1 MKKLVLLIC
10 TLGVMLSCI
19 TITYAWPAYLSP
31 EALAQM
37 GVSIKFNGASI
48 AVLICDPFDA
58 YINGNECREVSYDA
72 LSDLRDKLVMQSFD
86 VRLMKGYKSDY
97 YYLAYYD
104 RVSHEFKG
112 CLGDF
117 GLGSQCV
124 FRALDPT
131 VSSSHTIKE
140 IAGTGIYWIDS
151 TAVSSLEYHYVDSTR
166 FDNISRTLHM
176 NVRSQYISIVKE
188 SVLLSGTPAYILK
201 YLYNGKWVGI
211 VCDQYGPIYCT
222 TIGGNPDPGDTGT
235 GESGSGATF
244 DDTDIINAI
253 DSVFRA
259 ISSVDDSVSYV
270 STYLSRLN
278 NNFLNFYNDFKVKFE
293 MQGNDLSN
301 IYSVLLAMYQSFY
314 DRFSDLDLS
323 YYNDAEIVI
332 NNGGSLDWSESD
344 RGAINVEATDI
355 GTLELIGFPNI
366 SGYVVEH
373 SFGDDITV
381 RRNDGTYFPS
391 TWELSGGT
399 VKMPAIVDGY
409 SSITVIAPAGA
420 VVTVAGNEH
429 TMTDDAYSVNVEFGS
444 YTIDLTYGDGDDA
457 KTASYTVDVDGYND
471 YAVTFDYTPGGF
483 VVSVSVLYTLATS
496 RLFYITIDGT
506 RYSASDFSENSTSFS
521 VSEGTQIKF
530 TFSYAGDAKT
540 YVYLDGK
547 SLGSVTSAGTT
558 YTVTSNCSIVFSYD
572 SSLKR
577 FIWNITTAD
586 TPPIVGDFETPTVTI
601 TANPSTSTPVTIQ
614 SLMLSSGSS
623 DWLAIDTQGNTYS
636 FDPVSNLALN
646 RSFVVH
652 TYTADEVASLD
663 NFPSGYWMVSWSGES
678 KYITVKFE
686 EYSKFFLWLNRFLI
700 NFRDTLYTKM
710 EDITV
715 TAAGDLVLNTKDYTA
730 QLNEINTTLS
740 NLSFSGEVN
749 TDLTPVITSVDAIG
763 LNVES
768 LNANFNTNIGSLLD
782 KLDIVI
788 EGSSESLEERINVT
802 IDASN
807 EAYNVFYI
815 TGEDGETQSVTEF
828 TGDLTSASGR
838 LLSLLYRLVFA
849 DTLSGVDDDLDG
861 FEDFFTSQG
870 DDTAT
875 QSMESSYEEENVW
888 LVS

>member
-1 MKKLVLLIC
+1 MKKILLLIC
-10 TLGVMLSCI
+10 SLVVVFSCVV
-19 TITYAWPAYLSP
+19 TAHAWPIYVTDETFAS
-31 EALAQM
+31 A
-37 GVSIKFNGASI
+37 VSGLVFNGKSI
-48 AVLICDPFDA
+48 AVLVCDPFDA

-72 LSDLRDKLVMQSFD
+72 LSDLRDTLVMRSID

-97 YYLAYYD
+97 YYLAFYA
-104 RVSHEFKG
+104 RGGTFKG
-112 CLGDF
+112 CIGDS
-117 GLGSQCV
+117 LPGSQCV
-124 FRALDPT
+124 YRALSPT
-131 VSSSHTIKE
+131 ASTNHTIKE
-140 IAGTGIYWIDS
+140 IAGTGVYWINS
-151 TAVSSLEYHYVDSTR
+151 TDLSSLNTHYVDSTA
-166 FDNISRTLHM
+166 FDNISRKLHY
-176 NVRSQYISIVKE
+176 NLRDPYIAIVKE
-188 SVLLSGTPAYILK
+188 SVLLDGTPCYILK
-201 YLYNGKWVGI
+201 YLLNGKWVGV

-222 TIGGNPDPGDTGT
+222 TIGGGTVPGDGGT
-235 GESGSGATF
+235 GESGTGATF

-259 ISSVDDSVSYV
+259 VSSVDDSISYV

-301 IYSVLLAMYQSFY
+301 IYSLLLAMYQSFY
-314 DRFSDLDLS
+314 DRFSDLDLT

-332 NNGGSLDWSESD
+332 NNGGHLDWSESD
-344 RGAINVEATDI
+344 RGAISLVGTDI
-355 GTLELIGFPNI
+355 GTLELVGFPDVA
-366 SGYVVEH
+366 GYVVDH
-373 SFGDDITV
+373 DIGGGLIV
-381 RRNDGTYFPS
+381 RRNDGTYFPN

-399 VKMPAIVDGY
+399 VTMPAIVEGY
-409 SSITVIAPAGA
+409 ASITVTAPAGS
-420 VVTVAGNEH
+420 VISLAGNTH
-429 TMTDDAYSVNVEFGS
+429 TMTGEPYSVNVEFGS
-444 YTIDLTYGDGDDA
+444 YTIDLTYQDGENVL
-457 KTASYTVDVDGYND
+457 TSSETVMVDGYND
-471 YAVTFDYTPGGF
+471 YAVDFSYTPGGF
-483 VVSVSVLYTLATS
+483 VVTVTNKDSSALSAYAS
-496 RLFYITIDGT
+496 NFYITVDGT
-506 RYSASDFSENSTSFS
+506 RYTANDFYDEDGVFRLS
-521 VSEGTQIKF
+521 VGSVI
-530 TFSYAGDAKT
+530 TFSSIRSVPYSV
-540 YVYLDGK
+540 YVDGVK
-547 SLGSVTSAGTT
+547 MTGAS
-558 YTVTSNCSIVFSYD
+558 YTVTSDCSISFSRVSTSNPLRWD
-572 SSLKR
+572 
-577 FIWNITTAD
+577 ITTSE
-586 TPPIVGDFETPTVTI
+586 TSSIVGEIDTPTVTI
-601 TANPSTSTPVTIQ
+601 TANSATSTPVTI
-614 SLMLSSGSS
+614 SRITLASGSS
-623 DWLAIDTQGNTYS
+623 DWLAVDTEGNVYS

-646 RSFVVH
+646 RSFVLK
-652 TYTADEVASLD
+652 TYTADEVDALD
-663 NFPSGYWMVSWSGES
+663 NFPSGYWTVTWTGES
-678 KYITVKFE
+678 QYITVKFE

>member
-1 MKKLVLLIC
+1 MKKILLLIC
-10 TLGVMLSCI
+10 SLVVVFSCVV
-19 TITYAWPAYLSP
+19 TAHAWPIYVTDETFAS
-31 EALAQM
+31 A
-37 GVSIKFNGASI
+37 VSGLVFNGKSI
-48 AVLICDPFDA
+48 AVLVCDPFDA

-72 LSDLRDKLVMQSFD
+72 LSDLRDTLVMRSID
-86 VRLMKGYKSDY
+86 VRLTKGYKSDY
-97 YYLAYYD
+97 YYLAFYA
-104 RVSHEFKG
+104 RGGTFKG
-112 CLGDF
+112 CIGDS
-117 GLGSQCV
+117 LPGSQCV
-124 FRALDPT
+124 YRALSPT
-131 VSSSHTIKE
+131 ASTNHTIKE
-140 IAGTGIYWIDS
+140 IAGTGVYWINS
-151 TAVSSLEYHYVDSTR
+151 TDLSSLNTHYVDSTA
-166 FDNISRTLHM
+166 FDNISRKLHY
-176 NVRSQYISIVKE
+176 NLRDPYIAIVKE
-188 SVLLSGTPAYILK
+188 SVLLDGTPCYILK
-201 YLYNGKWVGI
+201 YLLNGKWVGV

-222 TIGGNPDPGDTGT
+222 TIGGGTVPGDGGT
-235 GESGSGATF
+235 GESGTGATF

-259 ISSVDDSVSYV
+259 VSSVDDSISYV

-301 IYSVLLAMYQSFY
+301 IYSLLLAMYQSFY
-314 DRFSDLDLS
+314 DRFSDLDLT

-332 NNGGSLDWSESD
+332 NNGGHLDWSESD
-344 RGAINVEATDI
+344 RGAISLVGTDI
-355 GTLELIGFPNI
+355 GTLELVGFPDV
-366 SGYVVEH
+366 SGYVIDH
-373 SFGDDITV
+373 DIGGGLIV
-381 RRNDGTYFPS
+381 RRNDGTYFPN

-399 VKMPAIVDGY
+399 VTMPAIVEGY
-409 SSITVIAPAGA
+409 ASITVTAPAGS
-420 VVTVAGNEH
+420 VISLAGNTH
-429 TMTDDAYSVNVEFGS
+429 TMTGEPYSVNVEFGS
-444 YTIDLTYGDGDDA
+444 YTIDLTYQDGEDVL
-457 KTASYTVDVDGYND
+457 TASETVMVDGYND
-471 YAVTFDYTPGGF
+471 YAVDFSYTPGGF
-483 VVSVSVLYTLATS
+483 VVTVTNKDSSALPGYAAH
-496 RLFYITIDGT
+496 FYITVDGT
-506 RYSASDFSENSTSFS
+506 RYAARNFYDEDGVFHLPVGS
-521 VSEGTQIKF
+521 VI
-530 TFSYAGDAKT
+530 TFSSMNSLPYLV
-540 YVYLDGK
+540 YVDGVK
-547 SLGSVTSAGTT
+547 MTGGS
-558 YTVTSNCSIVFSYD
+558 YTVTSDCSISFSRPANPLRWD
-572 SSLKR
+572 
-577 FIWNITTAD
+577 ITTSE
-586 TPPIVGDFETPTVTI
+586 TSSIVGEINTPTVTI
-601 TANPSTSTPVTIQ
+601 TANSATSTPVTI
-614 SLMLSSGSS
+614 SRITLASGSS
-623 DWLAIDTQGNTYS
+623 DWLAVDTEGNVYS

-646 RSFVVH
+646 RSFVVK
-652 TYTADEVASLD
+652 TYTADEVEALD
-663 NFPSGYWMVSWSGES
+663 NFPSGYWTVTWTGES
-678 KYITVKFE
+678 QYITVKFE

>member
-1 MKKLVLLIC
+1 MKKILLLIC
-10 TLGVMLSCI
+10 SLVVVFSCVV
-19 TITYAWPAYLSP
+19 TAHAWPIYVTDETFAS
-31 EALAQM
+31 A
-37 GVSIKFNGASI
+37 VSGLVFNGKSI
-48 AVLICDPFDA
+48 AVLVCDPFDA

-72 LSDLRDKLVMQSFD
+72 LSDLRDTLVMRSID
-86 VRLMKGYKSDY
+86 VRLTKGYKSDY
-97 YYLAYYD
+97 YYLAFYA
-104 RVSHEFKG
+104 RGGTFKG
-112 CLGDF
+112 CIGDS
-117 GLGSQCV
+117 LPGSQCV
-124 FRALDPT
+124 YRALSPT
-131 VSSSHTIKE
+131 ASTNHTIKE
-140 IAGTGIYWIDS
+140 IAGTGVYWINS
-151 TAVSSLEYHYVDSTR
+151 TDLSSLNTHYVDSTA
-166 FDNISRTLHM
+166 FDNISRKLHY
-176 NVRSQYISIVKE
+176 NLRDPYIAIVKE
-188 SVLLSGTPAYILK
+188 SVLLDGTPCYILK
-201 YLYNGKWVGI
+201 YLLNGKWVGV

-222 TIGGNPDPGDTGT
+222 TIGGGTVPGDGGT
-235 GESGSGATF
+235 GESGTGATF

-259 ISSVDDSVSYV
+259 VSSVDDSISYV

-301 IYSVLLAMYQSFY
+301 IYSLLLAMYQSFY
-314 DRFSDLDLS
+314 DRFSDLDLT

-332 NNGGSLDWSESD
+332 NNGGHLDWSESD
-344 RGAINVEATDI
+344 RGAISLVGTDI
-355 GTLELIGFPNI
+355 GTLELVGFPDV
-366 SGYVVEH
+366 SGYVIDH
-373 SFGDDITV
+373 DIGGGLIV
-381 RRNDGTYFPS
+381 RRNDGTYFPN

-399 VKMPAIVDGY
+399 VTMPAIVEGY
-409 SSITVIAPAGA
+409 ASITVTAPAGS
-420 VVTVAGNEH
+420 VISLAGNTH
-429 TMTDDAYSVNVEFGS
+429 TMAGEPYSVNVEFGS
-444 YTIDLTYGDGDDA
+444 YTIDLTYQDGENVL
-457 KTASYTVDVDGYND
+457 TASETVTVDGYND
-471 YAVTFDYTPGGF
+471 YAVDFSYTPGGF
-483 VVSVSVLYTLATS
+483 VVTVTNKDSSASSGYAS
-496 RLFYITIDGT
+496 NFYITVDGT
-506 RYSASDFSENSTSFS
+506 RYTAKDFYDEDGVFRLS
-521 VSEGTQIKF
+521 VGSVI
-530 TFSYAGDAKT
+530 TFSSIRSVPYSV
-540 YVYLDGK
+540 YVDGIK
-547 SLGSVTSAGTT
+547 MTGAS
-558 YTVTSNCSIVFSYD
+558 YTVTSDCSISFSRVSTSNPLRWD
-572 SSLKR
+572 
-577 FIWNITTAD
+577 ITTSE
-586 TPPIVGDFETPTVTI
+586 TSSIVGEIDTPTVTI
-601 TANPSTSTPVTIQ
+601 TANSATSTPVTI
-614 SLMLSSGSS
+614 SRITLASGSS
-623 DWLAIDTQGNTYS
+623 DWLAVDTEGNVYS

-646 RSFVVH
+646 RSFVVK
-652 TYTADEVASLD
+652 TYTADEVEALD
-663 NFPSGYWMVSWSGES
+663 NFPSGYWTVTWTGES
-678 KYITVKFE
+678 QYITVKFE

>member
-1 MKKLVLLIC
+1 MKKLLLLIC
-10 TLGVMLSCI
+10 ALLVAFSCI
-19 TITYAWPAYLSP
+19 TTAYAWPIYVTDETFAS
-31 EALAQM
+31 A
-37 GVSIKFNGASI
+37 VSGLVFNGKSI
-48 AVLICDPFDA
+48 AVLVCDPFDA
-58 YINGNECREVSYDA
+58 YINGNECREVSYDS
-72 LSDLRDKLVMQSFD
+72 LSDLRDTLVMRSLD

-97 YYLAYYD
+97 YYLAFYA
-104 RVSHEFKG
+104 RGGAFKG
-112 CLGDF
+112 CIGDS
-117 GLGSQCV
+117 LPGSQCV
-124 FRALDPT
+124 YRALDPT

-140 IAGTGIYWIDS
+140 IAGTGIYWINS
-151 TAVSSLEYHYVDSTR
+151 TDLSSLNTHYVDSTA
-166 FDNISRTLHM
+166 FDNISRKLHY
-176 NVRSQYISIVKE
+176 NLRDPYIAIVKE
-188 SVLLSGTPAYILK
+188 SVLLDGTPCYILK
-201 YLYNGKWVGI
+201 YLLNGKWVGV

-222 TIGGNPDPGDTGT
+222 TIGGGTVPGDGGT
-235 GESGSGATF
+235 GESGTGATF

-259 ISSVDDSVSYV
+259 VSSVDDSISYV

-301 IYSVLLAMYQSFY
+301 IYSLLLAMYQSFY
-314 DRFSDLDLS
+314 DRFSDLDLT

-332 NNGGSLDWSESD
+332 NNGGHLDWSESD
-344 RGAINVEATDI
+344 RGAISLVGTDI
-355 GTLELIGFPNI
+355 GTLELVGFPDV
-366 SGYVVEH
+366 SGYVIDH
-373 SFGDDITV
+373 DIGGGLIV
-381 RRNDGTYFPS
+381 RRNDGTYFPN

-399 VKMPAIVDGY
+399 VTMPAIVEGY
-409 SSITVIAPAGA
+409 ASITVTAPAGS
-420 VVTVAGNEH
+420 VISLAGNTH
-429 TMTDDAYSVNVEFGS
+429 TMAGEPYSVNVEFGS
-444 YTIDLTYGDGDDA
+444 YTIDLTYQDGENVL
-457 KTASYTVDVDGYND
+457 TASETVTVDGYND
-471 YAVTFDYTPGGF
+471 YAVDFSYTPGGF
-483 VVSVSVLYTLATS
+483 VVTVTNKDSSASSGYAS
-496 RLFYITIDGT
+496 NFYITVDGT
-506 RYSASDFSENSTSFS
+506 RYTAKDFYDEDGVFRLS
-521 VSEGTQIKF
+521 VGSVI
-530 TFSYAGDAKT
+530 TFSSIRSVPYSV
-540 YVYLDGK
+540 YVDGVK
-547 SLGSVTSAGTT
+547 MTGAS
-558 YTVTSNCSIVFSYD
+558 YTVTSDCSISFSRVSTSNPLRWD
-572 SSLKR
+572 
-577 FIWNITTAD
+577 ITTSE
-586 TPPIVGDFETPTVTI
+586 TSSIVGEIDTPTVTI
-601 TANPSTSTPVTIQ
+601 TANSATSTPVTI
-614 SLMLSSGSS
+614 SRITLASGSS
-623 DWLAIDTQGNTYS
+623 DWLAVDTEGNVYS

-646 RSFVVH
+646 RSFVVK
-652 TYTADEVASLD
+652 TYTADEVEALD
-663 NFPSGYWMVSWSGES
+663 NFPSGYWTVTWTGES
-678 KYITVKFE
+678 QYITVKFE

-730 QLNEINTTLS
+730 QFNEINTTLS

>member
-1 MKKLVLLIC
+1 MKKILLLIC
-10 TLGVMLSCI
+10 SLVVVFSCVV
-19 TITYAWPAYLSP
+19 TAHAWPIYVTDETFAS
-31 EALAQM
+31 A
-37 GVSIKFNGASI
+37 VSGLVFNGKSI
-48 AVLICDPFDA
+48 AVLVCDPFDA

-72 LSDLRDKLVMQSFD
+72 LSDLRDTLVMRSID
-86 VRLMKGYKSDY
+86 VRLTKGYKSDY
-97 YYLAYYD
+97 YYLAFYA
-104 RVSHEFKG
+104 RGGTFKG
-112 CLGDF
+112 CIGDS
-117 GLGSQCV
+117 LPGSQCV
-124 FRALDPT
+124 YRALSPT
-131 VSSSHTIKE
+131 ASTNHTIKE
-140 IAGTGIYWIDS
+140 IAGTGVYWINS
-151 TAVSSLEYHYVDSTR
+151 TDLSSLNTHYVDSTA
-166 FDNISRTLHM
+166 FDNISRKLHY
-176 NVRSQYISIVKE
+176 NLRDPYIAIVKE
-188 SVLLSGTPAYILK
+188 SVLLDGTPCYILK
-201 YLYNGKWVGI
+201 YLLNGKWVGV

-222 TIGGNPDPGDTGT
+222 TIGGGTVPGDGGT
-235 GESGSGATF
+235 GESGTGATF

-259 ISSVDDSVSYV
+259 VSSVDDSISYV

-301 IYSVLLAMYQSFY
+301 IYSLLLAMYQSFY
-314 DRFSDLDLS
+314 DRFSDLDLT

-332 NNGGSLDWSESD
+332 NNGGHLDWSESD
-344 RGAINVEATDI
+344 RGAISLVGTDI
-355 GTLELIGFPNI
+355 GTLELVGFPDV
-366 SGYVVEH
+366 SGYVIDH
-373 SFGDDITV
+373 DIGGGLIV
-381 RRNDGTYFPS
+381 RRNDGTYFPN

-399 VKMPAIVDGY
+399 VTMPAIVEGY
-409 SSITVIAPAGA
+409 ASITVTAPAGS
-420 VVTVAGNEH
+420 VISLAGNTH
-429 TMTDDAYSVNVEFGS
+429 TMAGEPYSVNVEFGS
-444 YTIDLTYGDGDDA
+444 YTIDLTYQDGENVL
-457 KTASYTVDVDGYND
+457 TASETVTVDGYND
-471 YAVTFDYTPGGF
+471 YAVDFSYTPGGF
-483 VVSVSVLYTLATS
+483 VVTVTNKDSSASSGYAS
-496 RLFYITIDGT
+496 NFYITVDGT
-506 RYSASDFSENSTSFS
+506 RYTANDFYDEDGVFRLS
-521 VSEGTQIKF
+521 VGSVI
-530 TFSYAGDAKT
+530 TFSSIRSVPYSV
-540 YVYLDGK
+540 YVDGVK
-547 SLGSVTSAGTT
+547 MTGAS
-558 YTVTSNCSIVFSYD
+558 YTVTSDCSISFSRVSTSNPLRWD
-572 SSLKR
+572 
-577 FIWNITTAD
+577 ITTSE
-586 TPPIVGDFETPTVTI
+586 TSSIVGEIDTPTVTI
-601 TANPSTSTPVTIQ
+601 TANSATSTPVTI
-614 SLMLSSGSS
+614 SRITLASGSS
-623 DWLAIDTQGNTYS
+623 DWLAVDTEGNVYS

-646 RSFVVH
+646 RSFVVK
-652 TYTADEVASLD
+652 TYTADEVEALD
-663 NFPSGYWMVSWSGES
+663 NFPSGYWTVTWTGES
-678 KYITVKFE
+678 QYITVKFE

>member
-1 MKKLVLLIC
+1 MKKILLLIC
-10 TLGVMLSCI
+10 SLVVVFSCVV
-19 TITYAWPAYLSP
+19 TAHAWPIYVTDETFAS
-31 EALAQM
+31 A
-37 GVSIKFNGASI
+37 VSGLVFNGKSI
-48 AVLICDPFDA
+48 AVLVCDPFDA

-72 LSDLRDKLVMQSFD
+72 LSDLRDTLVMRSID
-86 VRLMKGYKSDY
+86 VRLTKGYKSDY
-97 YYLAYYD
+97 YYLAFYA
-104 RVSHEFKG
+104 RGGTFKG
-112 CLGDF
+112 CIGDS
-117 GLGSQCV
+117 LPGSQCV
-124 FRALDPT
+124 YRALSPT
-131 VSSSHTIKE
+131 ASTNHTIKE
-140 IAGTGIYWIDS
+140 IAGTGVYWINS
-151 TAVSSLEYHYVDSTR
+151 TDLSSLNTHYVDSTA
-166 FDNISRTLHM
+166 FDNISRKLHY
-176 NVRSQYISIVKE
+176 NLRDPYIAIVKE
-188 SVLLSGTPAYILK
+188 SVLLDGTPCYILK
-201 YLYNGKWVGI
+201 YLLNGKWVGV

-222 TIGGNPDPGDTGT
+222 TIGGGTVPGDGGT
-235 GESGSGATF
+235 GESGTGATF

-259 ISSVDDSVSYV
+259 VSSVDDSISYV

-301 IYSVLLAMYQSFY
+301 IYSLLLAMYQSFY
-314 DRFSDLDLS
+314 DRFSDLDLT

-332 NNGGSLDWSESD
+332 NNGGHLDWSESD
-344 RGAINVEATDI
+344 RGAISLVGTDI
-355 GTLELIGFPNI
+355 GTLELVGFPDV
-366 SGYVVEH
+366 SGYVIDH
-373 SFGDDITV
+373 DIGGGLIV
-381 RRNDGTYFPS
+381 RRNDGTYFPN

-399 VKMPAIVDGY
+399 VTMPAIVEGY
-409 SSITVIAPAGA
+409 ASITVTAPAGS
-420 VVTVAGNEH
+420 VISLAGNTH
-429 TMTDDAYSVNVEFGS
+429 TMTGEPYSVNVEFGS
-444 YTIDLTYGDGDDA
+444 YTIDLTYQDGEDVL
-457 KTASYTVDVDGYND
+457 TASETVMVDGYND
-471 YAVTFDYTPGGF
+471 YAVDFSYTPGGF
-483 VVSVSVLYTLATS
+483 VVTVTNKDSSASSAYAS
-496 RLFYITIDGT
+496 NFYITVDGT
-506 RYSASDFSENSTSFS
+506 RYTASDFYDEDGVFRLS
-521 VSEGTQIKF
+521 VGSVI
-530 TFSYAGDAKT
+530 TFSSIRSLPYSV
-540 YVYLDGK
+540 YVDGVK
-547 SLGSVTSAGTT
+547 MTGAS
-558 YTVTSNCSIVFSYD
+558 YTVTSDCSISFSRVSTSNPLRWD
-572 SSLKR
+572 
-577 FIWNITTAD
+577 ITTSE
-586 TPPIVGDFETPTVTI
+586 TSSIVGEIDTPTVTI
-601 TANPSTSTPVTIQ
+601 TANSATSTPVTI
-614 SLMLSSGSS
+614 SRITLASGSS
-623 DWLAIDTQGNTYS
+623 DWLAVDTEGNVYS

-646 RSFVVH
+646 RSFVVK
-652 TYTADEVASLD
+652 TYTADEVDALD
-663 NFPSGYWMVSWSGES
+663 NFPSGYWTVTWTGES
-678 KYITVKFE
+678 QYITVKFE

-749 TDLTPVITSVDAIG
+749 TDLTPVITSVDAVG
-763 LNVES
+763 LNIES

>member
-1 MKKLVLLIC
+1 MKKILLLIC
-10 TLGVMLSCI
+10 SLVVVFSCVV
-19 TITYAWPAYLSP
+19 TAHAWPIYVTDETFAS
-31 EALAQM
+31 A
-37 GVSIKFNGASI
+37 VSGLVFNGKSI
-48 AVLICDPFDA
+48 AVLVCDPFDA

-72 LSDLRDKLVMQSFD
+72 LSDLRDTLVMRSID

-97 YYLAYYD
+97 YYLAFYA
-104 RVSHEFKG
+104 RGGTFKG
-112 CLGDF
+112 CIGDS
-117 GLGSQCV
+117 LPGSQCV
-124 FRALDPT
+124 YRALSPT
-131 VSSSHTIKE
+131 ASTNHTIKE
-140 IAGTGIYWIDS
+140 IAGTGVYWINS
-151 TAVSSLEYHYVDSTR
+151 TDLSSLNTHYVDSTA
-166 FDNISRTLHM
+166 FDNISRKLHY
-176 NVRSQYISIVKE
+176 NLRDPYIAIVKE
-188 SVLLSGTPAYILK
+188 SVLLDGTPCYILK
-201 YLYNGKWVGI
+201 YLLNGKWVGV

-222 TIGGNPDPGDTGT
+222 TIGGGTVPGDGGT
-235 GESGSGATF
+235 GESGTGATF

-259 ISSVDDSVSYV
+259 VSSVDDSISYV

-301 IYSVLLAMYQSFY
+301 IYSLLLAMYQSFY
-314 DRFSDLDLS
+314 DRFSDLDLT

-332 NNGGSLDWSESD
+332 NNGGHLDWSESD
-344 RGAINVEATDI
+344 RGAISLVGTDI
-355 GTLELIGFPNI
+355 GTLELVGFPDV
-366 SGYVVEH
+366 SGYVIDH
-373 SFGDDITV
+373 DIGGGLIV
-381 RRNDGTYFPS
+381 RRNDGTYFPN

-399 VKMPAIVDGY
+399 VTMPAIVEGY
-409 SSITVIAPAGA
+409 ASITVTAPAGS
-420 VVTVAGNEH
+420 VISLAGNTH
-429 TMTDDAYSVNVEFGS
+429 TMAGEPYSVNVEFGS
-444 YTIDLTYGDGDDA
+444 YTIDLTYQDGENVL
-457 KTASYTVDVDGYND
+457 TASETVTVDGYND
-471 YAVTFDYTPGGF
+471 YAVDFSYTPGGF
-483 VVSVSVLYTLATS
+483 VVTVTNKDSSASSGYAS
-496 RLFYITIDGT
+496 NFYITVDGT
-506 RYSASDFSENSTSFS
+506 RYTAKDFYDEDGVFRLSVGSVITFSSIRSASYS
-521 VSEGTQIKF
+521 VYVDGIKM
-530 TFSYAGDAKT
+530 TGAS
-540 YVYLDGK
+540 
-547 SLGSVTSAGTT
+547 
-558 YTVTSNCSIVFSYD
+558 YTVTSDCSISFSRVSISNPLRWD
-572 SSLKR
+572 
-577 FIWNITTAD
+577 ITTSE
-586 TPPIVGDFETPTVTI
+586 TSSIVGEIDTPTVTI
-601 TANPSTSTPVTIQ
+601 TANSATSTPVTI
-614 SLMLSSGSS
+614 SRITLASGSS
-623 DWLAIDTQGNTYS
+623 DWLAVDTEGNVYS

-646 RSFVVH
+646 RSFVVK
-652 TYTADEVASLD
+652 TYTADEVEALD
-663 NFPSGYWMVSWSGES
+663 NFPSGYWTVTWTGES
-678 KYITVKFE
+678 QYITVKFE

>member
-10 TLGVMLSCI
+10 SLVVVFSCI
-19 TITYAWPAYLSP
+19 TTAYAWPIYLGP
-31 EALAQM
+31 DALAQL
-37 GVSIKFNGASI
+37 GLNLKFNGTSI
-48 AVLICDPFDA
+48 AVLTCDPFDA
-58 YINGNECREVSYDA
+58 YINGNECRTVSYDS
-72 LSDLRDKLVMQSFD
+72 LSDLRDQLVMQSFD

-104 RVSHEFKG
+104 RFGGGFKG
-112 CLGDF
+112 CIGDAGAF
-117 GLGSQCV
+117 SQCV
-124 FRALDPT
+124 FRALSPT
-131 VSSSHTIKE
+131 ASTNHTIKE
-140 IAGTGIYWIDS
+140 IAGTGIYWINS
-151 TAVSSLEYHYVDSTR
+151 TDLSSLNTHYVDSTA
-166 FDNISRTLHM
+166 FDNFSRKLHY
-176 NVRSQYISIVKE
+176 NLRDPYIAIVKE
-188 SVLLSGTPAYILK
+188 SVLLDGTPCYILK
-201 YLYNGKWVGI
+201 YLLNGKWVGV

-222 TIGGNPDPGDTGT
+222 TIGGGTVPGDTGT
-235 GESGSGATF
+235 GESGTGATF

-259 ISSVDDSVSYV
+259 ISSVDDSISYV

-314 DRFSDLDLS
+314 DRFSDLDLT

-344 RGAINVEATDI
+344 RGAISLVGTDI
-355 GTLELIGFPNI
+355 GVLELVGFPDVA
-366 SGYVVEH
+366 GYVVDH
-373 SFGDDITV
+373 DIGGDLIV
-381 RRNDGTYFPS
+381 RRNDGTYFPN

-399 VKMPAIVDGY
+399 VTMPSIVEGY
-409 SSITVIAPAGA
+409 ASITVTAPAGS
-420 VVTVAGNEH
+420 VISLAGNTH
-429 TMTDDAYSVNVEFGS
+429 TMAGEPYSVNVEFGS
-444 YTIDLTYGDGDDA
+444 YTIDLTYQDGENVL
-457 KTASYTVDVDGYND
+457 TSSETVTVDGYND
-471 YAVTFDYTPGGF
+471 YAVDFGYTPGGF
-483 VVSVSVLYTLATS
+483 VVTVTNKDSSASTS
-496 RLFYITIDGT
+496 MADTRYITINGT
-506 RYSASDFSENSTSFS
+506 KYKASYFYDNEGVFQLPVGS
-521 VSEGTQIKF
+521 VI
-530 TFSYAGDAKT
+530 TFSSDSNRVLYK
-540 YVYLDGK
+540 VLVDGVEL
-547 SLGSVTSAGTT
+547 SGSS
-558 YTVTSNCSIVFSYD
+558 YTVTSDCSISFAKLSMVNM
-572 SSLKR
+572 LT
-577 FIWNITTAD
+577 WEITTSG
-586 TPPIVGDFETPTVTI
+586 TSSIVGEIDTPTVTI
-601 TANPSTSTPVTIQ
+601 TANPSTSTPVTI
-614 SLMLSSGSS
+614 SRITLASGSS
-623 DWLAIDTQGNTYS
+623 DWLAVDTEGNVYS

-646 RSFVVH
+646 RSFVVK
-652 TYTADEVASLD
+652 TYTADEVEALD
-663 NFPSGYWMVSWSGES
+663 NFPSGYWTVTWTGES
-678 KYITVKFE
+678 QYITIKFE

-715 TAAGDLVLNTKDYTA
+715 TAAGDLVLNTKDYTT
-730 QLNEINTTLS
+730 QLNEINSTLS
-740 NLSFSGEVN
+740 NLSLSGEVN
-749 TDLTPVITSVDAIG
+749 TDLTPVITSVDAVG
-763 LNVES
+763 LNIES

-875 QSMESSYEEENVW
+875 QSMESPYEEENVW
-888 LVS
+888 LAS

>member
-1 MKKLVLLIC
+1 MKKFVLLIC
-10 TLGVMLSCI
+10 SLVVVFSCVV
-19 TITYAWPAYLSP
+19 TAHAWPVLVSVDS
-31 EALAQM
+31 LVQM
-37 GVSIKFNGASI
+37 GWEVMTEGDNI
-48 AVLICDPFDA
+48 AVLLCDPFDA

-72 LSDLRDKLVMQSFD
+72 LSNLRDRLVLKGFD
-86 VRLMKGYKSDY
+86 VRLQKGFKSDF
-97 YYLAYYD
+97 YYLAYYQ
-104 RVSHEFKG
+104 RSVGKFQG
-112 CLGDF
+112 CI
-117 GLGSQCV
+117 GSAGAQNYNV
-124 FRALDPT
+124 YRALSPT
-131 VSSSHTIKE
+131 ASTNHTIKE
-140 IAGTGIYWIDS
+140 IAGTGIYWINS
-151 TAVSSLEYHYVDSTR
+151 TDLSSLNTHYVDSTA
-166 FDNISRTLHM
+166 FDNFSRKLHY
-176 NVRSQYISIVKE
+176 NLRDPYIAIVKE
-188 SVLLSGTPAYILK
+188 SVLLDGTPCYILK
-201 YLYNGKWVGI
+201 YLLNGKWVGV

-222 TIGGNPDPGDTGT
+222 TIGGGTVPGDTGT
-235 GESGSGATF
+235 GESGTGATF

-259 ISSVDDSVSYV
+259 ISSVDDSISYV

-314 DRFSDLDLS
+314 DRFSDLDLT
-323 YYNDAEIVI
+323 YYNDNEIVI
-332 NNGGSLDWSESD
+332 NNGGHLDWSESD
-344 RGAINVEATDI
+344 RGAINIAATDI
-355 GTLELIGFPNI
+355 GVLELVGFPDVA
-366 SGYVVEH
+366 GYVVDH
-373 SFGDDITV
+373 DIGGDLIV
-381 RRNDGTYFPS
+381 RRNDGTYFPN

-399 VKMPAIVDGY
+399 VTMPSIVEGY
-409 SSITVIAPAGA
+409 ASITVTAPAGS
-420 VVTVAGNEH
+420 VISLAGNTH
-429 TMTDDAYSVNVEFGS
+429 TMTGEPYSVNVEFGS
-444 YTIDLTYGDGDDA
+444 YTIALTYQDGEDVL
-457 KTASYTVDVDGYND
+457 TASETVTVDGYND
-471 YAVTFDYTPGGF
+471 YAVDFGYTPGGF
-483 VVSVSVLYTLATS
+483 VVTVTNKDSSASTS
-496 RLFYITIDGT
+496 MADTRYITINGT
-506 RYSASDFSENSTSFS
+506 KYKASYFYDNEGVFQLPVGS
-521 VSEGTQIKF
+521 VI
-530 TFSYAGDAKT
+530 TFSSDSNRVLYKVLVDS
-540 YVYLDGK
+540 VEL
-547 SLGSVTSAGTT
+547 SGSS
-558 YTVTSNCSIVFSYD
+558 YTVTSDCSISFAKLSMVNM
-572 SSLKR
+572 LT
-577 FIWNITTAD
+577 WEITTSG
-586 TPPIVGDFETPTVTI
+586 TSSIVGEIDTPTVTI
-601 TANPSTSTPVTIQ
+601 TANPSTSTPVTI
-614 SLMLSSGSS
+614 SRITLASGSS
-623 DWLAIDTQGNTYS
+623 DWLAVDTEGNVYS

-646 RSFVVH
+646 RSFVVK
-652 TYTADEVASLD
+652 TYTADEVEALD
-663 NFPSGYWMVSWSGES
+663 NFPSGYWTVTWTGES
-678 KYITVKFE
+678 QYITIKFE

-749 TDLTPVITSVDAIG
+749 TDLTPVITSVDAVG
-763 LNVES
+763 LNIES

-875 QSMESSYEEENVW
+875 QSMESPYEEENVW
-888 LVS
+888 LAS

>member
-1 MKKLVLLIC
+1 MKKILLLIC
-10 TLGVMLSCI
+10 SLVVVFSCVV
-19 TITYAWPAYLSP
+19 TAHAWPIYVTDETFAS
-31 EALAQM
+31 A
-37 GVSIKFNGASI
+37 VSGLVFNGKSI
-48 AVLICDPFDA
+48 AVLVCDPFDA

-72 LSDLRDKLVMQSFD
+72 LSDLRDTLVMRSID
-86 VRLMKGYKSDY
+86 VRLTKGYKSDY
-97 YYLAYYD
+97 YYLAFYA
-104 RVSHEFKG
+104 RGGTFKG
-112 CLGDF
+112 CIGDS
-117 GLGSQCV
+117 LPGSQCV
-124 FRALDPT
+124 YRALSPT
-131 VSSSHTIKE
+131 ASTNHTIKE
-140 IAGTGIYWIDS
+140 IAGTGVYWINS
-151 TAVSSLEYHYVDSTR
+151 TDLSSLNTHYVDSTA
-166 FDNISRTLHM
+166 FDNISRKLHY
-176 NVRSQYISIVKE
+176 NLRDPYIAIVKE
-188 SVLLSGTPAYILK
+188 SVLLDGTPCYILK
-201 YLYNGKWVGI
+201 YLLNGKWVGV

-222 TIGGNPDPGDTGT
+222 TIGGGTVPGDGGT
-235 GESGSGATF
+235 GESGTGATF

-259 ISSVDDSVSYV
+259 VSSVDDSISYV

-301 IYSVLLAMYQSFY
+301 IYSLLLAMYQSFY
-314 DRFSDLDLS
+314 DRFSDLDLT

-332 NNGGSLDWSESD
+332 NNGGHLDWSESD
-344 RGAINVEATDI
+344 RGAISLVGTDI
-355 GTLELIGFPNI
+355 GTLELVGFPDV
-366 SGYVVEH
+366 SGYVIDH
-373 SFGDDITV
+373 DIGGGLIV
-381 RRNDGTYFPS
+381 RRNDGTYFPN

-399 VKMPAIVDGY
+399 VTMPAIVEGY
-409 SSITVIAPAGA
+409 ASITVTAPAGS
-420 VVTVAGNEH
+420 VISLAGNTH
-429 TMTDDAYSVNVEFGS
+429 TMAGEPYSVNVEFGS
-444 YTIDLTYGDGDDA
+444 YTIDLTYQDGENVL
-457 KTASYTVDVDGYND
+457 TASETVTVDGYND
-471 YAVTFDYTPGGF
+471 YAVDFSYTPGGF
-483 VVSVSVLYTLATS
+483 VVTVTNKDSSASSGYAS
-496 RLFYITIDGT
+496 NFYITVDGT
-506 RYSASDFSENSTSFS
+506 RYTAKDFYDEDGVFRLS
-521 VSEGTQIKF
+521 VGSVI
-530 TFSYAGDAKT
+530 TFSSIRSVPYSV
-540 YVYLDGK
+540 YVDGVK
-547 SLGSVTSAGTT
+547 MTGAS
-558 YTVTSNCSIVFSYD
+558 YTVTSDCSISFSRVSTSNPLRWD
-572 SSLKR
+572 
-577 FIWNITTAD
+577 ITTSE
-586 TPPIVGDFETPTVTI
+586 TSSIVGEIDTPTVTI
-601 TANPSTSTPVTIQ
+601 TANSATSTPVTI
-614 SLMLSSGSS
+614 SRITLASGSS
-623 DWLAIDTQGNTYS
+623 DWLAVDTEGNVYS

-646 RSFVVH
+646 RSFVVK
-652 TYTADEVASLD
+652 TYTADEVEALD
-663 NFPSGYWMVSWSGES
+663 NFPSGYWTVTWTGES
-678 KYITVKFE
+678 QYITVKFE

>member
-1 MKKLVLLIC
+1 MKKILLLIC
-10 TLGVMLSCI
+10 SLVVVFSCVV
-19 TITYAWPAYLSP
+19 TAHAWPIYVTDETFAS
-31 EALAQM
+31 A
-37 GVSIKFNGASI
+37 VSGLVFNGKSI
-48 AVLICDPFDA
+48 AVLVCDPFDA

-72 LSDLRDKLVMQSFD
+72 LSDLRDTLVMRSID
-86 VRLMKGYKSDY
+86 VRLTKGYKSDY
-97 YYLAYYD
+97 YYLAFYA
-104 RVSHEFKG
+104 RGGTFKG
-112 CLGDF
+112 CIGDS
-117 GLGSQCV
+117 LPGSQCV
-124 FRALDPT
+124 YRALSPT
-131 VSSSHTIKE
+131 ASTNHTIKE
-140 IAGTGIYWIDS
+140 IAGTGVYWINS
-151 TAVSSLEYHYVDSTR
+151 TDLSSLNTHYVDSTA
-166 FDNISRTLHM
+166 FENISRKLHY
-176 NVRSQYISIVKE
+176 NLRDPYIAIVKE
-188 SVLLSGTPAYILK
+188 SVLLDGTPCYILK
-201 YLYNGKWVGI
+201 YLLNGKWVGV

-222 TIGGNPDPGDTGT
+222 TIGGGTVPGDDGT
-235 GESGSGATF
+235 GESGTGATF
-244 DDTDIINAI
+244 DDTDIIDAI

-259 ISSVDDSVSYV
+259 ISSVDDSISYV

-301 IYSVLLAMYQSFY
+301 IYSLLLAMYQSFY
-314 DRFSDLDLS
+314 DRFSDLDLT

-332 NNGGSLDWSESD
+332 NNGGHLDWSESD
-344 RGAINVEATDI
+344 RGAISLVGTDI
-355 GTLELIGFPNI
+355 GTLELVGFPDVA
-366 SGYVVEH
+366 GYVVDH
-373 SFGDDITV
+373 DIGGGLIV
-381 RRNDGTYFPS
+381 RRNDGTYFPN

-399 VKMPAIVDGY
+399 VTMPAIVEGY
-409 SSITVIAPAGA
+409 ASITVTAPAGS
-420 VVTVAGNEH
+420 VISLAGNTH
-429 TMTDDAYSVNVEFGS
+429 TMTGEPYSVNVEFGS
-444 YTIDLTYGDGDDA
+444 YTIDLTYQDGEDVL
-457 KTASYTVDVDGYND
+457 TASETVTVDGYND
-471 YAVTFDYTPGGF
+471 YAVDFSYTPGGF
-483 VVSVSVLYTLATS
+483 VVTVTNKDSSASSAYAS
-496 RLFYITIDGT
+496 NFYITVDGT
-506 RYSASDFSENSTSFS
+506 RYTANDFYDEDGVFRLS
-521 VSEGTQIKF
+521 VGSVI
-530 TFSYAGDAKT
+530 TFSSIRSVLYSV
-540 YVYLDGK
+540 YVDGVK
-547 SLGSVTSAGTT
+547 MTGAS
-558 YTVTSNCSIVFSYD
+558 YTVTSDCSISFSRVSTSNPLRWD
-572 SSLKR
+572 
-577 FIWNITTAD
+577 ITTSE
-586 TPPIVGDFETPTVTI
+586 TSSIVGEIDTPTVTI
-601 TANPSTSTPVTIQ
+601 TANSATSTPVTI
-614 SLMLSSGSS
+614 SRITLASGSS
-623 DWLAIDTQGNTYS
+623 DWLAVDTEGNVYS

-646 RSFVVH
+646 RSFVVK
-652 TYTADEVASLD
+652 TYTADEVDALD
-663 NFPSGYWMVSWSGES
+663 NFPSGYWTVTWTGES
-678 KYITVKFE
+678 QYITVKFE

>member
-1 MKKLVLLIC
+1 MKKILLLIC
-10 TLGVMLSCI
+10 SLVVVFSCVV
-19 TITYAWPAYLSP
+19 TAHAWPIYVTDETFAS
-31 EALAQM
+31 A
-37 GVSIKFNGASI
+37 VSGLVFNGKSI
-48 AVLICDPFDA
+48 AVLVCDPFDA

-72 LSDLRDKLVMQSFD
+72 LSDLRDTLVMRSID
-86 VRLMKGYKSDY
+86 VRLTKGYKSDY
-97 YYLAYYD
+97 YYLAFYA
-104 RVSHEFKG
+104 RGGTFKG
-112 CLGDF
+112 CIGDS
-117 GLGSQCV
+117 LPGSQCV
-124 FRALDPT
+124 YRALSPT
-131 VSSSHTIKE
+131 ASTNHTIKE
-140 IAGTGIYWIDS
+140 IAGTGVYWINS
-151 TAVSSLEYHYVDSTR
+151 TDLSSLNTHYVDSTA
-166 FDNISRTLHM
+166 FDNISRKLHY
-176 NVRSQYISIVKE
+176 NLRDPYIAIVKE
-188 SVLLSGTPAYILK
+188 SVLLDGTPCYILK
-201 YLYNGKWVGI
+201 YLLNGKWVGV

-222 TIGGNPDPGDTGT
+222 TIGGGTVPGDGGT
-235 GESGSGATF
+235 GESGTGAIF

-259 ISSVDDSVSYV
+259 VSSVDDSISYV

-301 IYSVLLAMYQSFY
+301 IYSLLLAMYQSFY
-314 DRFSDLDLS
+314 DRFSDLDLT

-332 NNGGSLDWSESD
+332 NNGGHLDWSESD
-344 RGAINVEATDI
+344 RGAISLVGTDI
-355 GTLELIGFPNI
+355 GTLELVGFPDV
-366 SGYVVEH
+366 SGYVIDH
-373 SFGDDITV
+373 DIGGGLIV
-381 RRNDGTYFPS
+381 RRNDGTYFPN

-399 VKMPAIVDGY
+399 VTMPAIVEGY
-409 SSITVIAPAGA
+409 ASITVTAPAGS
-420 VVTVAGNEH
+420 VISLAGNTH
-429 TMTDDAYSVNVEFGS
+429 TMTGEPYSVNVEFGS
-444 YTIDLTYGDGDDA
+444 YTIDLTYQDGEDVL
-457 KTASYTVDVDGYND
+457 TASETVMVDGYND
-471 YAVTFDYTPGGF
+471 YAVDFSYTPGGF
-483 VVSVSVLYTLATS
+483 VVTVTNKDSSASSAYAS
-496 RLFYITIDGT
+496 NFYITVDGT
-506 RYSASDFSENSTSFS
+506 RYTANDFYDEDGVFRLS
-521 VSEGTQIKF
+521 VGSVI
-530 TFSYAGDAKT
+530 TFSSIRSVPYSV
-540 YVYLDGK
+540 YVDGVK
-547 SLGSVTSAGTT
+547 MTGAS
-558 YTVTSNCSIVFSYD
+558 YTVTSDCSISFSRVSTSNPLRWD
-572 SSLKR
+572 
-577 FIWNITTAD
+577 ITTSE
-586 TPPIVGDFETPTVTI
+586 TSSIVGEIDTPTVTI
-601 TANPSTSTPVTIQ
+601 TANSATSTPVTI
-614 SLMLSSGSS
+614 SRITLASGSS
-623 DWLAIDTQGNTYS
+623 DWLAVDTEGNVYS

-646 RSFVVH
+646 RSFVVK
-652 TYTADEVASLD
+652 TYTADEVEALD
-663 NFPSGYWMVSWSGES
+663 NFPSGYWTVTWTGES
-678 KYITVKFE
+678 QYITVKFE

-807 EAYNVFYI
+807 KAYNVFYI
-815 TGEDGETQSVTEF
+815 TGEDGETESVTEF

>member
-1 MKKLVLLIC
+1 MKKLLLLIC
-10 TLGVMLSCI
+10 ALLVAFSCI
-19 TITYAWPAYLSP
+19 TTAYAWPIYVTDETFAS
-31 EALAQM
+31 A
-37 GVSIKFNGASI
+37 VSGLVFNGKSI
-48 AVLICDPFDA
+48 AVLVCDPFDA
-58 YINGNECREVSYDA
+58 YINGNECREVSYDS
-72 LSDLRDKLVMQSFD
+72 LSDLRDTLVMRSLD

-97 YYLAYYD
+97 YYLAFYA
-104 RVSHEFKG
+104 RGGTFKG
-112 CLGDF
+112 CIGDS
-117 GLGSQCV
+117 LPGSQCV
-124 FRALDPT
+124 YRALSPT
-131 VSSSHTIKE
+131 ASTNHTIKE
-140 IAGTGIYWIDS
+140 IAGTGVYWINS
-151 TAVSSLEYHYVDSTR
+151 TDLSSLTTHYVDSTA
-166 FDNISRTLHM
+166 FDNISRKLHY
-176 NVRSQYISIVKE
+176 NLRDPYIAIVKE
-188 SVLLSGTPAYILK
+188 SVLLDGTPCYILK
-201 YLYNGKWVGI
+201 YLLNGKWVGV

-222 TIGGNPDPGDTGT
+222 TIGGGTVPGDGGT
-235 GESGSGATF
+235 GESGTGATF

-259 ISSVDDSVSYV
+259 VSSVDDSISYV

-301 IYSVLLAMYQSFY
+301 IYSLLLAMYQSFY
-314 DRFSDLDLS
+314 DRFSDLDLT

-332 NNGGSLDWSESD
+332 NNGGHLDWSESD
-344 RGAINVEATDI
+344 RGAISLVGTDI
-355 GTLELIGFPNI
+355 GTLELVGFPDV
-366 SGYVVEH
+366 SGYVIDH
-373 SFGDDITV
+373 DIGGGLIV
-381 RRNDGTYFPS
+381 RRNDGTYFPN

-399 VKMPAIVDGY
+399 VTMPAIVEGY
-409 SSITVIAPAGA
+409 ASITVTAPAGS
-420 VVTVAGNEH
+420 VISLAGNTH
-429 TMTDDAYSVNVEFGS
+429 TMAGEPYSVNVEFGS
-444 YTIDLTYGDGDDA
+444 YTIDLTYQDGENVL
-457 KTASYTVDVDGYND
+457 TASETVTVDGYND
-471 YAVTFDYTPGGF
+471 YAVDFSYTPGGF
-483 VVSVSVLYTLATS
+483 VVTVTNKDSSASSGYAS
-496 RLFYITIDGT
+496 NFYITVDGT
-506 RYSASDFSENSTSFS
+506 RYTAKDFYDEDGVFRLS
-521 VSEGTQIKF
+521 VGSVI
-530 TFSYAGDAKT
+530 TFSSIRSVPYSV
-540 YVYLDGK
+540 YVDGVK
-547 SLGSVTSAGTT
+547 MTGAS
-558 YTVTSNCSIVFSYD
+558 YTVTSDCSISFSRVSTSNPLRWD
-572 SSLKR
+572 
-577 FIWNITTAD
+577 ITTSE
-586 TPPIVGDFETPTVTI
+586 TSSIVGEIDTPTVTI
-601 TANPSTSTPVTIQ
+601 TANSATSTPVTI
-614 SLMLSSGSS
+614 SRITLASGSS
-623 DWLAIDTQGNTYS
+623 DWLAVDTEGNVYS

-646 RSFVVH
+646 RSFVVK
-652 TYTADEVASLD
+652 TYTADEVEALD
-663 NFPSGYWMVSWSGES
+663 NFPSGYWTVTWTGES
-678 KYITVKFE
+678 QYITVKFE

>member
-1 MKKLVLLIC
+1 MKKILLLIC
-10 TLGVMLSCI
+10 SLVVVFSCVV
-19 TITYAWPAYLSP
+19 TAHAWPIYVTDETFAS
-31 EALAQM
+31 A
-37 GVSIKFNGASI
+37 VSGLVFNGKSI
-48 AVLICDPFDA
+48 AVLVCDPFDA

-72 LSDLRDKLVMQSFD
+72 LSDLRDTLVMRSID
-86 VRLMKGYKSDY
+86 VRLTKGYKSDY
-97 YYLAYYD
+97 YYLAFYA
-104 RVSHEFKG
+104 RGGTFKG
-112 CLGDF
+112 CIGDS
-117 GLGSQCV
+117 LPGSQCV
-124 FRALDPT
+124 YRALSPT
-131 VSSSHTIKE
+131 ASTNHTIKE
-140 IAGTGIYWIDS
+140 IAGTGVYWINS
-151 TAVSSLEYHYVDSTR
+151 TDLSSLNTHYVDSTA
-166 FDNISRTLHM
+166 FDNISRKLHY
-176 NVRSQYISIVKE
+176 NLRDPYIAIVKE
-188 SVLLSGTPAYILK
+188 SVLLDGTPCYILK
-201 YLYNGKWVGI
+201 YLLNGKWVGV

-222 TIGGNPDPGDTGT
+222 TIGGGTVPGDGGT
-235 GESGSGATF
+235 GESGTGATF

-259 ISSVDDSVSYV
+259 VSSVDDSISYV

-301 IYSVLLAMYQSFY
+301 IYSLLLAMYQSFY
-314 DRFSDLDLS
+314 DRFSDLDLT

-332 NNGGSLDWSESD
+332 NNGGHLDWSESD
-344 RGAINVEATDI
+344 RGAISLVGTDI
-355 GTLELIGFPNI
+355 GTLELVGFPDV
-366 SGYVVEH
+366 SGYVIDH
-373 SFGDDITV
+373 DIGGGLIV
-381 RRNDGTYFPS
+381 RRNDGTYFPN

-399 VKMPAIVDGY
+399 VTMPAIVEGY
-409 SSITVIAPAGA
+409 ASITVTAPAGS
-420 VVTVAGNEH
+420 VISLAGNTH
-429 TMTDDAYSVNVEFGS
+429 TMAGEPYSVNVEFGS
-444 YTIDLTYGDGDDA
+444 YTIDLTYQDGENVL
-457 KTASYTVDVDGYND
+457 TASETVTVDGYND
-471 YAVTFDYTPGGF
+471 YAVDFSYTPGGF
-483 VVSVSVLYTLATS
+483 VVTVTNKDSSASSGYAS
-496 RLFYITIDGT
+496 NFYITVDGT
-506 RYSASDFSENSTSFS
+506 RYTAKDFYDEDGVFRLS
-521 VSEGTQIKF
+521 VGSVI
-530 TFSYAGDAKT
+530 TFSSIRSVPYSV
-540 YVYLDGK
+540 YVDGIK
-547 SLGSVTSAGTT
+547 MTGAS
-558 YTVTSNCSIVFSYD
+558 YTVTSDCSISFSRVSTSNPLRWD
-572 SSLKR
+572 
-577 FIWNITTAD
+577 ITTSE
-586 TPPIVGDFETPTVTI
+586 TSSIVGEIDTPTVTI
-601 TANPSTSTPVTIQ
+601 TANSATSTPVTI
-614 SLMLSSGSS
+614 SRITLASGSS
-623 DWLAIDTQGNTYS
+623 DWLAVDTEGNVYS

-646 RSFVVH
+646 RSFVVK
-652 TYTADEVASLD
+652 TYTADEVEALD
-663 NFPSGYWMVSWSGES
+663 NFPSGYWTVTWTGES
-678 KYITVKFE
+678 QYITVKFE

-749 TDLTPVITSVDAIG
+749 TDLTPVMTSVDAIG

>member
-1 MKKLVLLIC
+1 MKKLLLLIC
-10 TLGVMLSCI
+10 ALLVAFSCI
-19 TITYAWPAYLSP
+19 TTAYAWPIYVTDETFAS
-31 EALAQM
+31 A
-37 GVSIKFNGASI
+37 VSGLVFNGKSI
-48 AVLICDPFDA
+48 AVLVCDPFDA
-58 YINGNECREVSYDA
+58 YINGNECREVSYDS
-72 LSDLRDKLVMQSFD
+72 LSDLRDTLVMRSLD

-97 YYLAYYD
+97 YYLAFYA
-104 RVSHEFKG
+104 RGGTFKG
-112 CLGDF
+112 CIGDS
-117 GLGSQCV
+117 LPGSQCV
-124 FRALDPT
+124 YRALSPT
-131 VSSSHTIKE
+131 ASTNHTIKE
-140 IAGTGIYWIDS
+140 IAGTGVYWINS
-151 TAVSSLEYHYVDSTR
+151 TDLSSLNTHYVDSTA
-166 FDNISRTLHM
+166 FDNISRKLHY
-176 NVRSQYISIVKE
+176 NLRDPYIAIVKE
-188 SVLLSGTPAYILK
+188 SVLLDGTPCYILK
-201 YLYNGKWVGI
+201 YLLNGKWVGV

-222 TIGGNPDPGDTGT
+222 TIGGGTVPGDGGT
-235 GESGSGATF
+235 GESGTGATF

-259 ISSVDDSVSYV
+259 VSSVDDSISYV

-301 IYSVLLAMYQSFY
+301 IYSLLLAMYQSFY
-314 DRFSDLDLS
+314 DRFSDLDLT

-332 NNGGSLDWSESD
+332 NNGGHLDWSESD
-344 RGAINVEATDI
+344 RGAISLVGTDI
-355 GTLELIGFPNI
+355 GTLELVGFPDV
-366 SGYVVEH
+366 SGYVIDH
-373 SFGDDITV
+373 DIGGGLIV
-381 RRNDGTYFPS
+381 RRNDGTYFPN

-399 VKMPAIVDGY
+399 VTMPAIVEGY
-409 SSITVIAPAGA
+409 ASITVTAPAGS
-420 VVTVAGNEH
+420 VISLAGNTH
-429 TMTDDAYSVNVEFGS
+429 TMAGEPYSVNVEFGS
-444 YTIDLTYGDGDDA
+444 YTIDLTYQDGENVL
-457 KTASYTVDVDGYND
+457 TASETVTVDGYND
-471 YAVTFDYTPGGF
+471 YAVDFSYTPGGF
-483 VVSVSVLYTLATS
+483 VVTVTNKDSSASSGYAS
-496 RLFYITIDGT
+496 NFYITVDGT
-506 RYSASDFSENSTSFS
+506 RYTAKDFYDEDGVFRLS
-521 VSEGTQIKF
+521 VGSVI
-530 TFSYAGDAKT
+530 TFSSIRSVPYSV
-540 YVYLDGK
+540 YVDGVK
-547 SLGSVTSAGTT
+547 MTGAS
-558 YTVTSNCSIVFSYD
+558 YTVTSDCSISFSRVSTSNPLRWD
-572 SSLKR
+572 
-577 FIWNITTAD
+577 ITTSE
-586 TPPIVGDFETPTVTI
+586 TSSIVGEIDTPTVTI
-601 TANPSTSTPVTIQ
+601 TANSATSTPVTI
-614 SLMLSSGSS
+614 SRITLASGSS
-623 DWLAIDTQGNTYS
+623 DWLAVDTEGNVYS

-646 RSFVVH
+646 RSFVVK
-652 TYTADEVASLD
+652 TYTADEVEALD
-663 NFPSGYWMVSWSGES
+663 NFPSGYWTVTWTGES
-678 KYITVKFE
+678 QYITVKFE

>member
-140 IAGTGIYWIDS
+140 IVRTGVYWINS
-151 TAVSSLEYHYVDSTR
+151 TDLSSLNTHYVDSTA
-166 FDNISRTLHM
+166 FDNISRKLHY
-176 NVRSQYISIVKE
+176 NLRDPYIAIVKE
-188 SVLLSGTPAYILK
+188 SVLLDGTPCYILK
-201 YLYNGKWVGI
+201 YLLNGKWVGV

-222 TIGGNPDPGDTGT
+222 TIGGGTVPGDGGT
-235 GESGSGATF
+235 GESGTGATF

-259 ISSVDDSVSYV
+259 VSSVDDSISYV

-301 IYSVLLAMYQSFY
+301 IYSLLLAMYQSFY
-314 DRFSDLDLS
+314 DRFSDLDLT

-332 NNGGSLDWSESD
+332 NNGGHLDWSESD
-344 RGAINVEATDI
+344 RGAISLVGTDI
-355 GTLELIGFPNI
+355 GTLELVGFPDV
-366 SGYVVEH
+366 SGYVIDH
-373 SFGDDITV
+373 DIGGGLIV
-381 RRNDGTYFPS
+381 RRNDGTYFPN

-399 VKMPAIVDGY
+399 VTMPAIVEGY
-409 SSITVIAPAGA
+409 ASITVTAPAGS
-420 VVTVAGNEH
+420 VISLAGNTH
-429 TMTDDAYSVNVEFGS
+429 TMAGEPYSVNVEFGS
-444 YTIDLTYGDGDDA
+444 YTIDLTYQDGENVL
-457 KTASYTVDVDGYND
+457 TASETVTVDGYND
-471 YAVTFDYTPGGF
+471 YAVDFSYTPGGF
-483 VVSVSVLYTLATS
+483 VVTVTNKDSSASSGYAS
-496 RLFYITIDGT
+496 NFYITVDGT
-506 RYSASDFSENSTSFS
+506 RYTAKDFYDEDGVFRLS
-521 VSEGTQIKF
+521 VGSVI
-530 TFSYAGDAKT
+530 TFSSIRSVPYSV
-540 YVYLDGK
+540 YVDGIK
-547 SLGSVTSAGTT
+547 MTGAS
-558 YTVTSNCSIVFSYD
+558 YTVTSDCSISFSRVSTSNPLRWD
-572 SSLKR
+572 
-577 FIWNITTAD
+577 ITTSE
-586 TPPIVGDFETPTVTI
+586 TSSIVGEIDTPTVTI
-601 TANPSTSTPVTIQ
+601 TANSATSTPVTI
-614 SLMLSSGSS
+614 SRITLASGSS
-623 DWLAIDTQGNTYS
+623 DWLAVDTEGNVYS

-646 RSFVVH
+646 RSFVVK
-652 TYTADEVASLD
+652 TYTADEVEALD
-663 NFPSGYWMVSWSGES
+663 NFPSGYWTVTWTGES
-678 KYITVKFE
+678 QYITVKFE

>member
-1 MKKLVLLIC
+1 MKKILLLIC
-10 TLGVMLSCI
+10 SLVVVFSCVV
-19 TITYAWPAYLSP
+19 TAHAWPIYVTDETFAS
-31 EALAQM
+31 A
-37 GVSIKFNGASI
+37 VSGLVFNGKSI
-48 AVLICDPFDA
+48 AVLVCDPFDA

-72 LSDLRDKLVMQSFD
+72 LSDLRDTLVMRSID
-86 VRLMKGYKSDY
+86 VRLTKGYKSDY
-97 YYLAYYD
+97 YYLAFYA
-104 RVSHEFKG
+104 RGGTFKG
-112 CLGDF
+112 CIGDS
-117 GLGSQCV
+117 LPGSQCV
-124 FRALDPT
+124 YRALSPT
-131 VSSSHTIKE
+131 ASTNHTIKE
-140 IAGTGIYWIDS
+140 IAGTGVYWINS
-151 TAVSSLEYHYVDSTR
+151 TDLSSLNTHYVDSTA
-166 FDNISRTLHM
+166 FDNISRKLHY
-176 NVRSQYISIVKE
+176 NLRDPYIAIVKE
-188 SVLLSGTPAYILK
+188 SVLLDGTPCYILK
-201 YLYNGKWVGI
+201 YLLNGKWVGV

-222 TIGGNPDPGDTGT
+222 TIGGGTVPGDGGT
-235 GESGSGATF
+235 GESGTGATF

-259 ISSVDDSVSYV
+259 VSSVDDSISYV

-301 IYSVLLAMYQSFY
+301 IYSLLLAMYQSFY
-314 DRFSDLDLS
+314 DRFSDLDLT

-332 NNGGSLDWSESD
+332 NNGGHLDWSESD
-344 RGAINVEATDI
+344 RCAISLVGTDI
-355 GTLELIGFPNI
+355 GTLELVGFPDV
-366 SGYVVEH
+366 SGYVIDH
-373 SFGDDITV
+373 DIGGGLIV
-381 RRNDGTYFPS
+381 RRNDGTYFPN

-399 VKMPAIVDGY
+399 VTMPAIVEGY
-409 SSITVIAPAGA
+409 ASITVTAPAGS
-420 VVTVAGNEH
+420 VISLAGNTH
-429 TMTDDAYSVNVEFGS
+429 TMAGEPYSVNVEFGS
-444 YTIDLTYGDGDDA
+444 YTIDLTYQDGENVL
-457 KTASYTVDVDGYND
+457 TASETVTVDGYND
-471 YAVTFDYTPGGF
+471 YAVDFSYTPGGF
-483 VVSVSVLYTLATS
+483 VVTVTNKDSSASSGYAS
-496 RLFYITIDGT
+496 NFYITVDGT
-506 RYSASDFSENSTSFS
+506 RYTAKDFYDEDGVFRLS
-521 VSEGTQIKF
+521 VGSVI
-530 TFSYAGDAKT
+530 TFSSIRSVPYSV
-540 YVYLDGK
+540 YVDGIK
-547 SLGSVTSAGTT
+547 MTGAS
-558 YTVTSNCSIVFSYD
+558 YTVTSDCSISFSRVSTSNPLRWD
-572 SSLKR
+572 
-577 FIWNITTAD
+577 ITTSE
-586 TPPIVGDFETPTVTI
+586 TSSIVGEIDTPTVTI
-601 TANPSTSTPVTIQ
+601 TANSATSTPVTI
-614 SLMLSSGSS
+614 SRITLASGSS
-623 DWLAIDTQGNTYS
+623 DWLAVDTEGNVYS

-646 RSFVVH
+646 RSFVVK
-652 TYTADEVASLD
+652 TYTADEVEALD
-663 NFPSGYWMVSWSGES
+663 NFPSGYWTVTWTGES
-678 KYITVKFE
+678 QYITVKFE

>member
-1 MKKLVLLIC
+1 MKKILLLIC
-10 TLGVMLSCI
+10 SLVVVFSCVV
-19 TITYAWPAYLSP
+19 TAHAWPIYVTD
-31 EALAQM
+31 ETF
-37 GVSIKFNGASI
+37 VSAVSGLVFNGKSI
-48 AVLICDPFDA
+48 AVLVCDPFDA

-72 LSDLRDKLVMQSFD
+72 LSDLRDTLVMRSID
-86 VRLMKGYKSDY
+86 VRLTKGYKSDY
-97 YYLAYYD
+97 YYLAFYA
-104 RVSHEFKG
+104 RGGTFKG
-112 CLGDF
+112 CIGDS
-117 GLGSQCV
+117 LPGSQCV
-124 FRALDPT
+124 YRALSPT
-131 VSSSHTIKE
+131 ASTNHTIKE
-140 IAGTGIYWIDS
+140 IAGTGVYWINS
-151 TAVSSLEYHYVDSTR
+151 TDLSSLNTHYVDSTA
-166 FDNISRTLHM
+166 FDNISRKLHY
-176 NVRSQYISIVKE
+176 NLRDPYIAIVKE
-188 SVLLSGTPAYILK
+188 SVLLDGTPCYILK
-201 YLYNGKWVGI
+201 YLLNGKWVGV

-222 TIGGNPDPGDTGT
+222 TIGGGTVPGDGGT
-235 GESGSGATF
+235 GESGTGATF

-259 ISSVDDSVSYV
+259 VSSVDDSISYV

-301 IYSVLLAMYQSFY
+301 IYSLLLAMYQSFY
-314 DRFSDLDLS
+314 DRFSDLDLT

-332 NNGGSLDWSESD
+332 NNGGHLDWSESD
-344 RGAINVEATDI
+344 RGAISLVGTDI
-355 GTLELIGFPNI
+355 GTLELVGFPDV
-366 SGYVVEH
+366 SGYVIDH
-373 SFGDDITV
+373 DIGGGLIV
-381 RRNDGTYFPS
+381 RRNDGTYFPN

-399 VKMPAIVDGY
+399 VTMPAIVEGY
-409 SSITVIAPAGA
+409 ASITVTAPAGS
-420 VVTVAGNEH
+420 VISLAGNTH
-429 TMTDDAYSVNVEFGS
+429 TMAGEPYSVNVEFGS
-444 YTIDLTYGDGDDA
+444 YTIDLTYQDGENVL
-457 KTASYTVDVDGYND
+457 TASETVTVDGYND
-471 YAVTFDYTPGGF
+471 YAVDFSYTPGGF
-483 VVSVSVLYTLATS
+483 VVTVTNKDSSASSGYAS
-496 RLFYITIDGT
+496 NFYITVDGT
-506 RYSASDFSENSTSFS
+506 RYTAKDFYDEDGVFRLS
-521 VSEGTQIKF
+521 VGSVI
-530 TFSYAGDAKT
+530 TFSSIRSVPYSV
-540 YVYLDGK
+540 YVDGVK
-547 SLGSVTSAGTT
+547 MTGAS
-558 YTVTSNCSIVFSYD
+558 YTVTSDCSISFSRVSTSNPLRWD
-572 SSLKR
+572 
-577 FIWNITTAD
+577 ITTSE
-586 TPPIVGDFETPTVTI
+586 TSSIVGEIDTPTVTI
-601 TANPSTSTPVTIQ
+601 TANSATSTPVTI
-614 SLMLSSGSS
+614 SRITLASGSS
-623 DWLAIDTQGNTYS
+623 DWLAVDTEGNVYS

-646 RSFVVH
+646 RSFVVK
-652 TYTADEVASLD
+652 TYTADEVEALD
-663 NFPSGYWMVSWSGES
+663 NFPSGYWTVTWTGES
-678 KYITVKFE
+678 QYITVKFE